1 MPSSSAY
8 AAPLELDLTPGI
20 WERLALG
27 VVVVV
32 AASGIWLSALS
43 GLQMAGLLVLASVWA
58 MHGWRQP
65 SERPTRLLL
74 YADGQVEAKL
84 AGDLRAAELLQA
96 CSYLGLP
103 QLQLRD
109 ANGRHHSCTLFPDRL
124 DGACRH
130 RLRVWLATHRPEDS
144 AIATSPRRGPF
155 PASVGAV
162 ATQARSNVGAG
173 A

>member
-8 AAPLELDLTPGI
+8 AAPLELDLSPGI
-20 WERLALG
+20 WERGALG
-27 VVVVV
+27 VAMVV
-32 AASGIWLSALS
+32 AASGILLTSLS
-43 GLQMAGLLVLASVWA
+43 GLPMAGLLLFAAAWA
-58 MHGWRQP
+58 VHGWRQSAVRP
-65 SERPTRLLL
+65 SRLLL
-74 YADGQVEAKL
+74 YADGQVEAAL

-109 ANGRHHSCTLFPDRL
+109 GNGRQHSCTLFPDRL
-124 DGACRH
+124 DGAGRH

-144 AIATSPRRGPF
+144 AIATGPRRGPVS
-155 PASVGAV
+155 ASARAV
-162 ATQARSNVGAG
+162 ATQGRSYTGAG

>member
-8 AAPLELDLTPGI
+8 AAPLELDLTSGI

-27 VVVVV
+27 MALAL
-32 AASGIWLSALS
+32 AATGIVLASLS
-43 GLQMAGLLVLASVWA
+43 GLQMAGLVLLGAAWTLHHRRLLSA
-58 MHGWRQP
+58 
-65 SERPTRLLL
+65 RPTRLLL
-74 YADGQVEAKL
+74 YADGQVEASL

-103 QLQLRD
+103 QLELRD
-109 ANGRHHSCTLFPDRL
+109 DDGRHHSCLLFPDRL
-124 DGACRH
+124 DASSRH

-144 AIATSPRRGPF
+144 AAASSSRRESG
-155 PASVGAV
+155 AGLAAAV
-162 ATQARSNVGAG
+162 ATQGRSYGGAG